1 MKTNLPSWISNFLGL
16 MNFLEKKMIKIAILD
31 RKSLNLINNLN
42 SFRIG
47 NFKENNSGLLFKQ
60 KPEKL
65 ISGGQELV
73 DFRMKL
79 TKEKIF
85 STTIKN

>member
-1 MKTNLPSWISNFLGL
+1 
-16 MNFLEKKMIKIAILD
+16 MIKTAILG

-42 SFRIG
+42 NFRIG
-47 NFKENNSGLLFKQ
+47 NFKESNSGLLFKQ

-65 ISGGQELV
+65 INGGQELV

-79 TKEKIF
+79 TKEKIS
-85 STTIKN
+85 STIIKN

>member
-1 MKTNLPSWISNFLGL
+1 
-16 MNFLEKKMIKIAILD
+16 MNFLEKKMIKTAILD
-31 RKSLNLINNLN
+31 RRSLNLINNLN

-65 ISGGQELV
+65 ISGEQELV

-85 STTIKN
+85 NTTIKN